1 MPLFVEIS
9 VCDVL
14 SRTTQKMCKNKSSFP
29 IFGQPKE
36 TIIVSISKKPK
47 EETLGKGQEIEI
59 HNLSNGLDRASIY

>member
-14 SRTTQKMCKNKSSFP
+14 SHTTQKMCKNKSSFP

-36 TIIVSISKKPK
+36 KIIV
-47 EETLGKGQEIEI
+47 
-59 HNLSNGLDRASIY
+59 

>member
-1 MPLFVEIS
+1 
-9 VCDVL
+9 
-14 SRTTQKMCKNKSSFP
+14 MCKNESSFP
-29 IFGQPKE
+29 IFGQPKQ